1 MDPRIEKVLNEFRI
15 QSEMEN
21 ISQVRKDVL
30 AGIDFSGTNLWI
42 LIFAIL
48 IACLGLN
55 VNSTAVVIGAML
67 VSPLMGPLVG
77 MGFSLGMYDFGL
89 LKKSFSNFLIMTGV
103 SLLVSTLYFLI
114 TPIHQAYSEI
124 LSRTS
129 PTLFDVLIAL
139 SGGLAGVFALFSKK
153 KGNVIPGVAIA
164 TALMPP
170 LCTAGY
176 GLANGSWKYFAGAL
190 FLYTINSVFIGLSNY
205 AFVSYYARTHR
216 SELPDEKLQK
226 RVRTWLTVVVLLMVI
241 PSVVFAINMVRQER
255 FTTTATNFIN
265 EEVNTRDYLL
275 LDKNIDPAQKTITL
289 TFGGVTVD
297 SNYINNLKTDL
308 HKYYDPEAKLVIRQ
322 GFDMQKLQDEQQNSL
337 MSSNNELEAQVKR
350 LEFQVDSL
358 QGIEKRKAEIVQ
370 DLHALDTNIAEVY
383 INKEKD
389 SPNYDVI
396 IKTQNGN
403 KPNKLSIERYM
414 SVNLDSAP
422 VRLYYIKQ

>member
-1 MDPRIEKVLNEFRI
+1 MEKRIKQVLHDFRIEN
-15 QSEMEN
+15 EMEN

-67 VSPLMGPLVG
+67 VSPLMGPIVG

-89 LKKSFSNFLIMTGV
+89 LKKSFSNFLVMTIV

-124 LSRTS
+124 LARTS

-176 GLANGSWKYFAGAL
+176 GIANGSWKFFGGAL

-216 SELPDEKLQK
+216 NDMLNEKLQN
-226 RVRTWLTVVVLLMVI
+226 RVRTWLTIVVLLMVI
-241 PSVVFAINMVRQER
+241 PSVVFAVRMVSQER
-255 FTTTATNFIN
+255 FTSSATTFI
-265 EEVNTRDYLL
+265 EKEVNTSDYLL
-275 LDKNIDPAQKTITL
+275 LDKKIDPSTKTITL
-289 TFGGVTVD
+289 TFGGVKVD
-297 SNYINNLKTDL
+297 SSYIKKMSNDL
-308 HKYYDPEAKLVIRQ
+308 TKHYDPDAKLVVRQ
-322 GFDMQKLQDEQQNSL
+322 GFDIQRLQDEQKNTL
-337 MSSNNELEAQVKR
+337 MTSNDVLEDKVRK
-350 LEFQVDSL
+350 LEIQIDSL
-358 QGIEKRKAEIVQ
+358 QNLQNRKLEIAK
-370 DLHALDTNIAEVY
+370 DLIALDSNIADVY
-383 INKEKD
+383 INKEENVKK
-389 SPNYDVI
+389 YDI
-396 IKTQNGN
+396 FIKTTNGK
-403 KPNKLSIERYM
+403 KPNQMSIDRYM

-422 VRLYYIKQ
+422 VRIYYIKE

>member
-1 MDPRIEKVLNEFRI
+1 MDARIEKVLNEFRI

-21 ISQVRKDVL
+21 ISKVREDVKD
-30 AGIDFSGTNLWI
+30 AIDFSGTNLWI

-48 IACLGLN
+48 IASLGLN

-67 VSPLMGPLVG
+67 VSPLMGPIVG
-77 MGFSLGMYDFGL
+77 MGFALGMYDFGL

-103 SLLVSTLYFLI
+103 SLLVSTLFFLI

-176 GLANGSWKYFAGAL
+176 GLANGSWPYFAGAL
-190 FLYTINSVFIGLSNY
+190 FLYSINSVFIGLSNY

-241 PSVVFAINMVRQER
+241 PSVIFAINMVAQER
-255 FTTTATNFIN
+255 FTTAATKFIN
-265 EEVNTRDYLL
+265 SEVNTSDYLL
-275 LDKNIDPAQKTITL
+275 LDKNIDPAEKTITL

-297 SNYINNLKTDL
+297 STYINNLNTDL
-308 HKYYDPEAKLVIRQ
+308 HKYYDPEAKLIIRQ
-322 GFDMQKLQDEQQNSL
+322 GFDIQKVQDEQRSSL
-337 MSSNNELEAQVKR
+337 MSSNSELENKVQQLEVKI
-350 LEFQVDSL
+350 DSL
-358 QGIEKRKAEIVQ
+358 QGFEQRRRDILH
-370 DLHALDTNIAEVY
+370 DLHALDTSISEVY
-383 INKEKD
+383 INQAAT
-389 SPNYDVI
+389 SGFDVF
-396 IKTQNGN
+396 IKTPRGT
-403 KPNKLSIERYM
+403 KPSNLNLDRYLRA
-414 SVNLDSAP
+414 NLDSAP
-422 VRLYYIKQ
+422 VHIYYIKK